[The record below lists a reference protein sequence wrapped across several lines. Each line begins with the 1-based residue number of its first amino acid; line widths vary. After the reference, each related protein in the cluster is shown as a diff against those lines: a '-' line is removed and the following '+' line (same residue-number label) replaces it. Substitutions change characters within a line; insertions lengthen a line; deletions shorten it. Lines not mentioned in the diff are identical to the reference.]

1 MTASEELRRQISCIM
16 SMRDENERAALTSDE
31 IEDIQYTLKLA
42 EKLNDQ
48 RGIGV
53 CLETLLKD
61 LER

>member
-1 MTASEELRRQISCIM
+1 M

-31 IEDIQYTLKLA
+31 IEDIQYTLKMA